1 MTAVEATEDAASKD
15 EPEGEHRQGVPA
27 EADPE
32 ETGALA
38 TVRRGLALSPE
49 LRVGL
54 GGTLI
59 LALIATAGR
68 LVVPIAVQQVIDRG
82 ILAGIEAGA
91 GESSGGATDVDLRFV
106 AWMVGLA
113 VLAVFVTGGMTS
125 WMHMRL
131 ARVSESALSHL
142 RIRAFRHIHDLSML
156 HQASEQRGSLVSRV
170 TSDIDQISRFLQWGG
185 LQLLTNSAQALL
197 ALVVML
203 VYSVPLGL
211 VVLATVPVIVGTIRW
226 FQTRLDSAF
235 SAVRSKVGRMLAVLA
250 EAVVAAPV
258 IRAYGIENRTRR
270 RLTDAIED
278 HRVAA
283 VHAGWLSATFS
294 GAGEMLSAL
303 VVAVTLIIGATMAVQ
318 GAVTIGT
325 VVAFM
330 FLIQLF
336 VQPVQFLG
344 ESVNEAQVAVAGW
357 RRVLDVM
364 DIPPDVA
371 DPGPDGRR
379 LPDGTL
385 GIVFDGVSFRYPL
398 KGESAATASGHLA
411 VRDVS
416 LEIAPQTNVAV
427 VGETG
432 SGKTT
437 FAKLLCR
444 LMDPTA
450 GEVRVGG
457 IDVRTVAFRSL
468 RDRVVMVPQEGSLFR
483 GTIADNIRMGQ
494 PDATDA
500 DIRAVFVEL
509 GLDEWL
515 DELERGIGTQVGER
529 GGSLSIGERQLVTLV
544 RAAIADPDLL
554 VLDEATSSVDPA
566 TEVRISRALGLL
578 SESRTVVTV
587 AHRLSTAE
595 AADRVLVF
603 DDGVVVEDGTHAEL
617 SVAGGVYSG
626 LFEAWQRGTAGA

>member
-1 MTAVEATEDAASKD
+1 MTAIETNESA
-15 EPEGEHRQGVPA
+15 EPEESAPTGNAATTALGDDGTER
-27 EADPE
+27 EA
-32 ETGALA
+32 GAWA
-38 TVRRGLALSPE
+38 TVRRGIGLSPE

-54 GGTLI
+54 GVTLI

-82 ILAGIEAGA
+82 IL
-91 GESSGGATDVDLRFV
+91 SGVEPGVTSEGPINVDLRFV
-106 AWMVGLA
+106 GWMVGLA
-113 VLAVFVTGGMTS
+113 VVAVIVTALVTS

-185 LQLLTNSAQALL
+185 LQLLTNSGQAILSI
-197 ALVVML
+197 AVML
-203 VYSVPLGL
+203 FYSVPLGL
-211 VVLATVPVIVGTIRW
+211 VVLVTLPIIVGTIRW
-226 FQTRLDSAF
+226 FQIRLDSAF
-235 SAVRSKVGRMLAVLA
+235 GIVRKKVGRMLAVLA

-258 IRAYGIENRTRR
+258 IRAYGIEERTRT
-270 RLTDAIED
+270 RLADAIED

-283 VHAGWLSATFS
+283 VKAGWLSASFS

-303 VVAVTLIIGATMAVQ
+303 VVAVTLVVGASMAVA
-318 GAVTIGT
+318 GSVSIGT

-330 FLIQLF
+330 FLVQLF
-336 VQPVQFLG
+336 IQPVQFLG
-344 ESVNEAQVAVAGW
+344 EAVNEAQVAVAGW

-371 DPGPDGRR
+371 DPGDKGRP
-379 LPDGTL
+379 LPAGTL
-385 GIVFDGVSFRYPL
+385 GIVFDDVAFRYPH
-398 KGESAATASGHLA
+398 KGETAATASGHLA

-416 LEIAPQTNVAV
+416 LEIVPQTNVAV

-444 LMDPTA
+444 LMDPTS
-450 GEVRVGG
+450 GQVRIGG
-457 IDVRTVAFRSL
+457 IDVRTVEFRSL

-483 GTIADNIRMGQ
+483 GTIADNILMGQ

-500 DIRAVFVEL
+500 EIRAVFIEL

-515 DELERGIGTQVGER
+515 DELERGIHTQVGER

-566 TEVRISRALGLL
+566 TEVRISRALGKLT
-578 SESRTVVTV
+578 ESRTVVTI
-587 AHRLSTAE
+587 AHRMSTAE

-603 DDGVVVEDGTHAEL
+603 DNGLVVEDGTHAEL
-617 SVAGGVYSG
+617 VAGNGVYAG
-626 LFEAWQRGTAGA
+626 LYEAWQRGTTA

>member
-1 MTAVEATEDAASKD
+1 MPPPSRRA
-15 EPEGEHRQGVPA
+15 
-27 EADPE
+27 
-32 ETGALA
+32 GAWA

-59 LALIATAGR
+59 LAVIATAGR

-82 ILAGIEAGA
+82 ILSGIEVGSASTGA
-91 GESSGGATDVDLRFV
+91 AADSSIDVDLGFV

-113 VLAVFVTGGMTS
+113 VAAVFVTGGVTS

-185 LQLLTNSAQALL
+185 LQLLTNSGQAVL
-197 ALVVML
+197 ALTVML

-211 VVLATVPVIVGTIRW
+211 VVLLTVPAIVVTIRW
-226 FQTRLDSAF
+226 FQIRLDAAF
-235 SAVRSKVGRMLAVLA
+235 GIVRSKVGRMLAVLA

-258 IRAYGIENRTRR
+258 IRAYGIEERTRA
-270 RLTDAIED
+270 RLADAIED
-278 HRVAA
+278 HRAAA
-283 VHAGWLSATFS
+283 VKAGWLSASFS
-294 GAGEMLSAL
+294 GAGEILSAL
-303 VVAVTLIIGATMAVQ
+303 VVAVTLVVGATMAV
-318 GAVTIGT
+318 GGSVSIGT

-330 FLIQLF
+330 FLVQLF

-344 ESVNEAQVAVAGW
+344 EAVNEAQVAVAGW

-371 DPGPDGRR
+371 DPGDDGQP
-379 LPDGTL
+379 LPSGPL
-385 GIVFDGVSFRYPL
+385 GIVFDDVAFRYPL
-398 KGESAATASGHLA
+398 RGETAATATGHLA

-416 LEIAPQTNVAV
+416 LRIAPHTNVAV

-444 LMDPTA
+444 LMDPTS
-450 GEVRVGG
+450 GQVRIGSPTQAV
-457 IDVRTVAFRSL
+457 DVRTVAFRSL

-483 GTIADNIRMGQ
+483 GTIADNVRMGQ

-500 DIRAVFVEL
+500 DIRAVFVDL

-515 DELERGIGTQVGER
+515 DELERGIHTQVGER

-566 TEVRISRALGLL
+566 TEVRISRALGKLTD
-578 SESRTVVTV
+578 SRTVVTV

-603 DDGVVVEDGTHAEL
+603 DDGLVVEDGTHTEL
-617 SVAGGVYSG
+617 AAGVGVYAG
-626 LFEAWQRGTAGA
+626 LYEAWQRGTAA